1 MAAMPA
7 TSISASA
14 AIAAA
19 FPFPALTTI
28 SAASAAVST
37 ISASPAPGTV
47 FASATCIAATASRVR
62 WRCGLVRYVL
72 VVVGL
77 SLTCML
83 CSQFSR
89 VPHVQSCCASAR
101 ASSETESSES
111 WDPLESLP
119 RIGVCAWWR

>member
-14 AIAAA
+14 AIAAT

-28 SAASAAVST
+28 PAASAAVST
-37 ISASPAPGTV
+37 ISAPPAPGAV
-47 FASATCIAATASRVR
+47 FASATCLAATACRVQ
-62 WRCGLVRYVL
+62 WRCGLVRYAL

-83 CSQFSR
+83 CSRLSR
-89 VPHVQSCCASAR
+89 VPHVQSCCA
-101 ASSETESSES
+101 
-111 WDPLESLP
+111 
-119 RIGVCAWWR
+119 

>member
-89 VPHVQSCCASAR
+89 VPHVQSCCAS
-101 ASSETESSES
+101 ETESSES